1 MSFKFKI
8 LIFLFI
14 INFYGSTQATIKDK
28 IIIRLKQ
35 TKNLSFSFKQTVN
48 ENTET
53 GNCVIK
59 YSKKIYCEYDNFN
72 KKIIVSNGKSLVI
85 KNRNSGTSFIYPL
98 KKTPLGL
105 LLDKDYLIKKISVL
119 EPRNTNKY
127 SNFKIIENDNEINI
141 FFNKETLNL
150 IGWQTEDIYQNLTIT
165 FIHSIKIN
173 QKINEKIFILPN
185 LD

>member
-1 MSFKFKI
+1 MLRI
-8 LIFLFI
+8 LIFFFI
-14 INFYGSTQATIKDK
+14 LNLYSSAQATIKEK
-28 IIIRLKQ
+28 IIFRLKQ
-35 TKNLSFSFKQTVN
+35 TQNLSFNFKQTID
-48 ENTET
+48 ENSET

-105 LLDKDYLIKKISVL
+105 LLDKDYLIKKISIL
-119 EPRNTNKY
+119 KPRDTNKY
-127 SNFKIIENDNEINI
+127 LNFKIIEDDNEINI
-141 FFNKETLNL
+141 FFDKETLNL

-165 FIHSIKIN
+165 FIYSIKIN